1 MREMPAFGILVAGA
15 LVTAIAVV
23 GCTDNPV
30 SRAAKGAGDQ
40 GERVAGK
47 MLESVGLGR
56 HSTTAGKA
64 QKQTGQQARE

>member
-1 MREMPAFGILVAGA
+1 MRARPAFGRLTAAGLVAS
-15 LVTAIAVV
+15 IAVV
-23 GCTDNPV
+23 GCTENPV
-30 SRAAKGAGDQ
+30 SRAAKGAWDQ

-64 QKQTGQQARE
+64 QEQTGQQARE